1 MLLKE
6 SDMNNFNFRVNMSL
20 HFNIIFC
27 FFIVFVFGFCFWF
40 WFFWG
45 GDGEGG
51 GGCGGT
57 DLITSFPAPGP
68 FERSRALQS
77 PHAPCFVYVSAELIP
92 F

>member
-1 MLLKE
+1 MLLKK
-6 SDMNNFNFRVNMSL
+6 SDMNNFNFRVNMCL

-27 FFIVFVFGFCFWF
+27 FFIDFVFVFGFFF
-40 WFFWG
+40 FFFWG
-45 GDGEGG
+45 GG

-57 DLITSFPAPGP
+57 DIITSFPALGP
-68 FERSRALQS
+68 VERSRALQS

>member
-27 FFIVFVFGFCFWF
+27 FFIVFVFGFWFCFVLF
-40 WFFWG
+40 CFVFLG
-45 GDGEGG
+45 GG
-51 GGCGGT
+51 GGCGRT
-57 DLITSFPAPGP
+57 DLMTSFPALGP
-68 FERSRALQS
+68 VERSRALQS

>member
-27 FFIVFVFGFCFWF
+27 FFIVFVFGFWF
-40 WFFWG
+40 WFCLFFLG
-45 GDGEGG
+45 GGG

-57 DLITSFPAPGP
+57 DLITSFPALSPV
-68 FERSRALQS
+68 ERSRALQS

>member
-6 SDMNNFNFRVNMSL
+6 SDMNNFNFRVKMSL

-27 FFIVFVFGFCFWF
+27 FFIVFVFGFWF
-40 WFFWG
+40 WFCLFFLG
-45 GDGEGG
+45 GG

-57 DLITSFPAPGP
+57 DLITSFPALGP
-68 FERSRALQS
+68 VERSRALQS

>member
-6 SDMNNFNFRVNMSL
+6 SDMDNFNFRVNMSL

-27 FFIVFVFGFCFWF
+27 FFIVFVFGFWFCFVL
-40 WFFWG
+40 FFWEG
-45 GDGEGG
+45 GG

-57 DLITSFPAPGP
+57 DLITIFPAHGP
-68 FERSRALQS
+68 VERSRPLQS

>member
-6 SDMNNFNFRVNMSL
+6 SDMNNFNFRVNISL

-27 FFIVFVFGFCFWF
+27 FFIVFVFGFWF
-40 WFFWG
+40 WFCLFFLG
-45 GDGEGG
+45 GG

-57 DLITSFPAPGP
+57 DLITSFPALGP
-68 FERSRALQS
+68 VERSRALQS

>member
-6 SDMNNFNFRVNMSL
+6 SDMNNFNFRVNISL

-27 FFIVFVFGFCFWF
+27 FLLFLCLGFVLFLFFCF
-40 WFFWG
+40 FFW
-45 GDGEGG
+45 E

-57 DLITSFPAPGP
+57 DLITSFPALGP
-68 FERSRALQS
+68 VERSRALQS

>member
-6 SDMNNFNFRVNMSL
+6 SDMDNFNFRVNMSL

-27 FFIVFVFGFCFWF
+27 FFIVFVFGFGFWF
-40 WFFWG
+40 CFFWG
-45 GDGEGG
+45 GE

-57 DLITSFPAPGP
+57 DLITSFPALGP
-68 FERSRALQS
+68 VKRSRALQS

>member
-20 HFNIIFC
+20 HFDIIFC
-27 FFIVFVFGFCFWF
+27 FFIVFVFGFWFWF
-40 WFFWG
+40 WFFFWG
-45 GDGEGG
+45 GG

-57 DLITSFPAPGP
+57 DLITSFPALGP
-68 FERSRALQS
+68 VDRSRALQS

>member
-6 SDMNNFNFRVNMSL
+6 SDMNNFNFWVNMSL

-27 FFIVFVFGFCFWF
+27 FVRPIVFVFGFWFWFWF
-40 WFFWG
+40 WFFL
-45 GDGEGG
+45 G

-57 DLITSFPAPGP
+57 DLITSFPALGP
-68 FERSRALQS
+68 VERSRALQS